1 MFNVIGKCRLENRSK
16 VSHFL
21 HGQKTVC
28 SDSVTGHWTLAIILH
43 NLFVQNHFYQLSLP
57 PASSAAESRTDTS
70 VGLFVIS
77 KHSGG
82 KCECAMKTTR
92 LLRRLRNDPKYLCK
106 YLVWTNVLCFLYFTL
121 TTDNHHISENE
132 IDQTKEE
139 ETDEHKDFKFKDFDL
154 NKWREA
160 EHYQLNDSNEIH
172 FK

>member
-1 MFNVIGKCRLENRSK
+1 
-16 VSHFL
+16 
-21 HGQKTVC
+21 
-28 SDSVTGHWTLAIILH
+28 
-43 NLFVQNHFYQLSLP
+43 
-57 PASSAAESRTDTS
+57 
-70 VGLFVIS
+70 
-77 KHSGG
+77 
-82 KCECAMKTTR
+82 MKTTR

-106 YLVWTNVLCFLYFTL
+106 YLVLTNVLCFLYFTL

-160 EHYQLNDSNEIH
+160 EHYQLNDSHEIH